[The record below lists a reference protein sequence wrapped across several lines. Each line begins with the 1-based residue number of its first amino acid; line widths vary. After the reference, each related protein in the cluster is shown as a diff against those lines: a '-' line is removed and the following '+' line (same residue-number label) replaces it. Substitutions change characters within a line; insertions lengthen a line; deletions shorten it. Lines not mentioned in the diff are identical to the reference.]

1 MIKDIVAIGDKLE
14 LRRLNLEDTTFGRGK
29 MYVSQLLDLVDNDKA
44 VIAMPIEKGHIVP
57 LSVGEKYTI
66 SFYTGKGLYQCNAII
81 LNRFKIKHIYV
92 LEVQFISEIEKNQR
106 RQYFRLSCIVDTLY
120 HVITKE
126 EMILEKR
133 LNSTGYIDEAEKDK
147 DYENLE
153 ALKKI
158 WYEGTI
164 TDLSGGGAKF
174 VSNREHE
181 QGEDIILTIN
191 LSINTENKKI
201 PSKIIT
207 SAKMLNRAGFYEHR
221 IQFTDI
227 NREDREAVIKFI
239 FAEERRQRKREKG
252 LD

>member
-1 MIKDIVAIGDKLE
+1 MIRDIVAIGDKLE
-14 LRRLNLEDTTFGRGK
+14 LRRLNSEDKTSGRGK
-29 MYVSQLLDLVDNDKA
+29 VYVSQLLDLVDNDKA
-44 VIAMPIEKGHIVP
+44 IIAMPIEKSHIVP

-66 SFYTGKGLYQCNAII
+66 SFYTGKGLYQCNGII
-81 LNRFKIKHIYV
+81 LNRYKIKQIYV
-92 LEVQFISEIEKNQR
+92 LEIQFISEVEKNQR
-106 RQYFRLSCIVDTLY
+106 RQYFRLSCIVAILY
-120 HVITKE
+120 HVITE
-126 EMILEKR
+126 EEIILEKKMIS
-133 LNSTGYIDEAEKDK
+133 STGFEVEKDK

-181 QGEDIILTIN
+181 PGEDIV
-191 LSINTENKKI
+191 LSITLNINGETKKI
-201 PSKIIT
+201 PSKIIA
-207 SAKMLNRAGFYEHR
+207 SAKMLNRVGFYEHR
-221 IQFTDI
+221 VQFTNI

>member
-14 LRRLNLEDTTFGRGK
+14 LRRLNSEDATSGRGK
-29 MYVSQLLDLVDNDKA
+29 MYISQLLDLVDNDKA
-44 VIAMPIEKGHIVP
+44 IIAMPIERSHIVP

-66 SFYTGKGLYQCNAII
+66 SFYTGKGPYQCNAVI
-81 LNRFKIKHIYV
+81 LNRYKVKHIYV
-92 LEVQFISEIEKNQR
+92 LEVQFTSELEKNQR
-106 RQYFRLSCIVDTLY
+106 RQYFRLNCIVDVLY
-120 HVITKE
+120 HVITRE
-126 EMILEKR
+126 EEILEKKI
-133 LNSTGYIDEAEKDK
+133 NNTAYIDEEEKDK
-147 DYENLE
+147 DYESLE

-174 VSNREHE
+174 VSNQAHE
-181 QGEDIILTIN
+181 PGEDIIL
-191 LSINTENKKI
+191 SITLNTNAENKKI
-201 PSKIIT
+201 PSKIII
-207 SAKMLNRAGFYEHR
+207 SSKMLNRVGFYEHR
-221 IQFTDI
+221 VQFTDI